1 LDKEATVKTFSY
13 EPFAISYKLN
23 EGNREHTRH
32 YIPDFLVEYVDG
44 RKELWEIKPAAY
56 SESEKVK
63 QKQLVAEEYCRANNI
78 ALYRLLTKE
87 TLKEMNIL

>member
-1 LDKEATVKTFSY
+1 MIIENKIESVV
-13 EPFAISYKLN
+13 
-23 EGNREHTRH
+23 G
-32 YIPDFLVEYVDG
+32 
-44 RKELWEIKPAAY
+44 KP
-56 SESEKVK
+56 K